1 MMNFKNNLKHLLIEQ
16 HTLKSHQTIG
26 LKINDWIAGKKEPSL
41 SDLKDLSLAT
51 SYTIDALLLHDIQE
65 VKQKNLTH
73 ISGENLR
80 VLATTVSLANEE
92 NIELVPIKAKAGY
105 ACGYG
110 DPDYLK
116 VLPAFQLPFLSRDK
130 KYRSFE
136 IEGDSMPPLNEGD
149 FVTGEFIRNWNYI
162 KNGYPYIIITKNEG
176 IVFKIVINQ
185 MAKNNT
191 LKLYS
196 TNKEYE
202 PYELPMDEVNE
213 VWKFVNYI
221 SNEAPEINFATMNQP
236 FITAV

>member
-1 MMNFKNNLKHLLIEQ
+1 MNFKENLQHLLITQ
-16 HTLKSHQTIG
+16 SQLLKNSTF
-26 LKINDWIAGKKEPSL
+26 GKKILFWQEGVDEPSIL
-41 SDLKDLSLAT
+41 ELTELAKETGYSIDSLININIANGV
-51 SYTIDALLLHDIQE
+51 SPQH
-65 VKQKNLTH
+65 V
-73 ISGENLR
+73 SGENIR
-80 VLATTVSLANEE
+80 VLATTVSESNEE
-92 NIELVPIKAKAGY
+92 NIEIVPIKAKAGY

-136 IEGDSMPPLNEGD
+136 IEGDSMPPLAEGD

-162 KNGYPYIIITKNEG
+162 KNGYPYIIVTKNEG

-185 MAKNNT
+185 IIEHNC

-196 TNKEYE
+196 TNVIYK
-202 PYELPMDEVNE
+202 PYELPLSEVIE

-221 SNEAPEINFATMNQP
+221 SNEAPALTIDSVNQP
-236 FITAV
+236 LIKVI

>member
-1 MMNFKNNLKHLLIEQ
+1 MNFKENLQHLLITQPQLLKNSTFGKKILFWQEGVDEPSISELNDFAKETGYSID
-16 HTLKSHQTIG
+16 TLININIAEG
-26 LKINDWIAGKKEPSL
+26 LTAKHIAG
-41 SDLKDLSLAT
+41 
-51 SYTIDALLLHDIQE
+51 
-65 VKQKNLTH
+65 
-73 ISGENLR
+73 ENIR
-80 VLATTVSLANEE
+80 VLATTVSESNEE
-92 NIELVPIKAKAGY
+92 NIEIVPIKAKAGY

-136 IEGDSMPPLNEGD
+136 IEGDSMPPLAEGD

-185 MAKNNT
+185 IAEHNC

-196 TNKEYE
+196 TNVIYK
-202 PYELPMDEVNE
+202 PYELPLSEVIE

-221 SNEAPEINFATMNQP
+221 SNEAPALTIDSVNQP
-236 FITAV
+236 LIKVI

>member
-1 MMNFKNNLKHLLIEQ
+1 MNFKENLIYLLEKHPDL
-16 HTLKSHQTIG
+16 TTISKVG
-26 LKINDWIAGKKEPSL
+26 HKINDWMSGESEPTMEELTIL
-41 SDLKDLSLAT
+41 SNTTNIS
-51 SYTIDALLLHDIQE
+51 IDALLL
-65 VKQKNLTH
+65 KNLSETH
-73 ISGENLR
+73 ANLSAYVSGENLR
-80 VLATTVSLANEE
+80 ILATTVTPDNEE

-116 VLPAFQLPFLSRDK
+116 VLPAFNLPFLSRDK

-136 IEGDSMPPLNEGD
+136 IEGDSMPPLLEGD

-162 KNGYPYIIITKNEG
+162 KNGIPYILITKNEG

-185 MAKNNT
+185 ISKNNT

-196 TNKEYE
+196 TNRLYQ
-202 PYELPMDEVNE
+202 PYEISISEVQE

-221 SNEAPEINFATMNQP
+221 SNEAPEINFEVVNQP
-236 FITAV
+236 FIKAV

>member
-1 MMNFKNNLKHLLIEQ
+1 MNFKQNLQHLLITQ
-16 HTLKSHQTIG
+16 PNLLKNTSF
-26 LKINDWIAGKKEPSL
+26 GKKILFWQEGVDEPSIL
-41 SDLKDLSLAT
+41 ELTELAKETGYSIDSLININIANGV
-51 SYTIDALLLHDIQE
+51 SPQH
-65 VKQKNLTH
+65 V
-73 ISGENLR
+73 SGENIR
-80 VLATTVSLANEE
+80 VLATTVSESNEE
-92 NIELVPIKAKAGY
+92 NIEIVPIKAKAGY

-136 IEGDSMPPLNEGD
+136 IEGDSMPPLAEGD

-176 IVFKIVINQ
+176 LVFKIVINQ
-185 MAKNNT
+185 ISNNNS

-196 TNKEYE
+196 TNKLYK
-202 PYELPMDEVNE
+202 PYELPISEVLE

-221 SNEAPEINFATMNQP
+221 SNEAPELSIDQVNQP
-236 FITAV
+236 LIKVI